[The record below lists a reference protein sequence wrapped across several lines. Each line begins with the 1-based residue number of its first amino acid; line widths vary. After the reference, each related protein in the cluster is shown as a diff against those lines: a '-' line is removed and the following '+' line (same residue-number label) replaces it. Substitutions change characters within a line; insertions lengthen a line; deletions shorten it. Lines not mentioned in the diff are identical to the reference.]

1 MGLGQGAKEAYFV
14 AEVEKDHGLTENTLL
29 GDNSKV
35 TLAMILNRYLWHF
48 LNLHM
53 CL

>member
-1 MGLGQGAKEAYFV
+1 MGFSQSTKEAYFV
-14 AEVEKDHGLTENTLL
+14 AEVEKDHGLTENTLF

-53 CL
+53 YL